1 MADIPPHHHDH
12 QYVSNQ
18 KNLLIDGN
26 CTKDDCIAFSTV
38 GENRTSNSGILIEN
52 ESKSEQNSYHLWN
65 SHTYSHVKVWR
76 PRNRWETFLIIAFIF
91 ILLLL
96 IIFIT
101 LWAIHMWIYQSN
113 ACLEP
118 ACIKVAAEILSNMD
132 TSVSP
137 CDDFFAYSCN
147 GWIKQNYI
155 PQGHNAWS
163 VMRKLSKNGEYF
175 TKELLENR
183 SHTDT
188 SRGFTLAQ
196 IYYKSCM
203 NESVIESRQFTPL
216 YDYIVKIFNGWLLLP
231 QGNQAA
237 GQQTADYFLP
247 DKFDLTD
254 MYLPLLKYSGT
265 IPLCRILVGQD
276 QMNSSRFVIDLSEGY
291 LSLQREYYVN
301 DSYPAYSKK
310 TEAFRRFMRNYSLL
324 LGVPNSS
331 LDEIDKIYEFE
342 KQIAMKTEER
352 SERDPEKNYELVTLQ
367 NLSSICPVLN
377 WTKLFDYI
385 YAPLNFTLS
394 QDQVIALH
402 DRTFFRDRCALYKEY
417 LGSEAGIRTLHNAAV
432 WSFIWKTVSRM
443 PKQVSEM
450 LEEYREAELGLKVDP
465 DRWQTC
471 VTEVQIP
478 FGLVIGR
485 HFVHEKF
492 NQKSK
497 DAATEMITEIKKA
510 FKENFATVEW
520 MAEADK
526 HKAIEKVDSM
536 KASVGYPQNI
546 NNIVDEDKEF
556 SYFADLNE
564 STYFE
569 NGLYCSEALFL
580 EILRELIIQD
590 PDKWSLPVH
599 VVNAYYKENS
609 NHIYFPAGILQSPL
623 YHHEQP
629 LSLNFGG
636 IGMVVGHEI
645 THAFDQHGAKFD
657 AKGNMRDWWSPETL
671 AAFENNSQCMIEQYS
686 NYSILNTSLN
696 GKMTLGE
703 NIADNGGIKAAYKA
717 FKKLEAKYSDKPT
730 LPGLNF
736 TPDQLFFIGF
746 AQLWCIKSLP
756 QSVLNT
762 VLFDVHT
769 VEQYRVIGTITNSEE
784 FARVFNCP
792 PGSPMNPV
800 KKCHVW

>member
-1 MADIPPHHHDH
+1 MTDCH
-12 QYVSNQ
+12 QYINNDKHSVI
-18 KNLLIDGN
+18 IDGN
-26 CTKDDCIAFSTV
+26 CIKDDCIAFSNIKD
-38 GENRTSNSGILIEN
+38 NRTSNTSIFIDN
-52 ESKSEQNSYHLWN
+52 EHKNGQNSIHLWN
-65 SHTYSHVKVWR
+65 SHKYNHVNIWR
-76 PRNRWETFLIIAFIF
+76 PRKKWEFCLIFSLII
-91 ILLLL
+91 ILILL

-101 LWAIHMWIYQSN
+101 LWGVQLVFN
-113 ACLEP
+113 QNKPCLEP
-118 ACIKVAAEILSNMD
+118 TCIKVASEILSNMD

-155 PQGHNAWS
+155 PQGHNSWS
-163 VMRKLSKNGEYF
+163 VMRKLSKYDEYF

-196 IYYKSCM
+196 IYYNSCM
-203 NESVIESRQFTPL
+203 NESVIDSRKLTPL
-216 YDYIVKIFNGWLLLP
+216 YNYIKKIFNGWLLLP
-231 QGNQAA
+231 TGNPAT
-237 GQQTADYFLP
+237 GQQNADLFRP

-254 MYLPLLKYSGT
+254 MYLPLLKYSGAT
-265 IPLCRILVGQD
+265 PLSRILVGQD
-276 QMNSSRFVIDLSEGY
+276 QMNSSRFVIDLVEGY

-310 TEAFRRFMRNYSLL
+310 TGAFRRFMRNYSLL

-331 LDEIDKIYEFE
+331 LHEVDQIYEFE
-342 KQIAMKTEER
+342 KQIALRTEDR

-367 NLSSICPVLN
+367 NLSTICPVLN
-377 WTKLFDYI
+377 WTKLFDYL
-385 YAPLNFTLS
+385 YAPLNFKLPR
-394 QDQVIALH
+394 DQVIALH
-402 DRTFFRDRCALYKEY
+402 DRTFFRERCALFKEY
-417 LGSEAGIRTLHNAAV
+417 LKTETGIRTLHNAAV
-432 WSFIWKTVSRM
+432 WSFMWKTVSRM
-443 PKQVSEM
+443 PKDVSEM

-465 DRWQTC
+465 DRWQIC
-471 VTEVQIP
+471 VNEVQFP
-478 FGLVIGR
+478 FGMVIGR
-485 HFVHEKF
+485 HFVHERF

-497 DAATEMITEIKKA
+497 EAATEMITEIKTA
-510 FKENFATVEW
+510 FKENFASVKW
-520 MAEADK
+520 MQEDDK
-526 HKAIEKVDSM
+526 LKAIEKVDSM

-546 NNIVDEDKEF
+546 NNITNENKEF
-556 SYFADLNE
+556 SYFVDLNE

-569 NGLYCSEALFL
+569 NALHCSEALFL

-590 PDKWSLPVH
+590 PDSWSLPVH
-599 VVNAYYKENS
+599 IVNAFYKENS
-609 NHIYFPAGILQSPL
+609 NHIFFPAGILQSPL
-623 YHHEQP
+623 YNPGQP

-657 AKGNMRDWWSPETL
+657 AKGNMRDWWSAETL
-671 AAFENNSQCMIEQYS
+671 AAFEKNSQCMIDQYS

-703 NIADNGGIKAAYKA
+703 NIADNGGLKAAYKA
-717 FKKLEAKYSDKPT
+717 FKKLEAKYSDKPI

-769 VEQYRVIGTITNSEE
+769 VEPYRVIGTITNSEE
-784 FARVFNCP
+784 FAKVFNCP
-792 PGSPMNPV
+792 PGSSMNPV